1 MLEEENT
8 KLIEYKKR
16 VIEEMRKQGAS
27 DSFIQENMT
36 NNAIS
41 DGIINDFPPAV
52 LAWVLLQ

>member
-1 MLEEENT
+1 MIEEENT
-8 KLIEYKKR
+8 KLIEYKKQ

>member
-1 MLEEENT
+1 MIEEENT
-8 KLIEYKKR
+8 KLIEYKKQ

-36 NNAIS
+36 TNAIS

>member
-8 KLIEYKKR
+8 KLIEYKKQ